1 MVSPGSEWRSELYR
15 VAVEQF
21 ERAAEVLGGTAL
33 RRHATVLDAAER
45 WGVDWR
51 TAAQAVGIEPV
62 AQASEMRA
70 VYP

>member
-1 MVSPGSEWRSELYR
+1 MLERLRDQMNDAVRR
-15 VAVEQF
+15 VLE
-21 ERAAEVLGGTAL
+21 
-33 RRHATVLDAAER
+33 AAER
-45 WGVDWR
+45 WSVDWR